1 MAESTKSED
10 KNLKQIFSDGWDS
23 YEELE
28 KTSLPF
34 SSAEYQ
40 NKVKKSIGSFEES
53 TKIVNEIGMFSP
65 NEMIDEVPTEHL
77 QYLLLPFFLAKLST
91 KLSDFDRARLLELA
105 EVYYNDFLQRC
116 SEYELTEAPKKS
128 ESNDTVSQNNVNGSK
143 QDELASLLRAAH
155 SRNDKIAQFRKKKEL
170 DEQIQQLHHAVRNE
184 TIDDEIKRDF
194 FIKFINRS
202 IIEASE
208 ELESLKL
215 EKQMVQMRAVQIAS
229 GQSKKHHQHQVPS
242 RPPMKPFI
250 ITRDNTQKA
259 VFGMGYPSLPVMSVG
274 EFYHQRVH
282 EGIFPNEEQV
292 QEMNKQML
300 EARTANPDDKED
312 EEKAANEILEENDD
326 PEYLQRQRNMDE
338 YKDVV
343 RRGDGNRHNRS

>member
-1 MAESTKSED
+1 MAESTNSED
-10 KNLKQIFSDGWDS
+10 KKLHEIFLNGWDL

-28 KTSLPF
+28 KTTLPF
-34 SSAEYQ
+34 SSEKYQ
-40 NKVKKSIGSFEES
+40 RKVKDSIGSFEES
-53 TKIVNEIGMFSP
+53 TKIVNHIAMFSP
-65 NEMIDEVPTEHL
+65 NELIDEVPTEHL

-91 KLSDFDRARLLELA
+91 KLVDSDRGRLLDLA
-105 EVYYNDFLQRC
+105 EIYYNDFLQRC
-116 SEYELTEAPKKS
+116 SEYELTEAPKKVEGNGTVA
-128 ESNDTVSQNNVNGSK
+128 ESNGNNR
-143 QDELASLLRAAH
+143 QDELASLMRAAH

-170 DEQIQQLHHAVRNE
+170 DEQIKLLHHAVRNE
-184 TIDDEIKRDF
+184 SIDDEVKRDF

-202 IIEASE
+202 IIESNE
-208 ELESLKL
+208 ELDSLKL
-215 EKQMVQMRAVQIAS
+215 EKQMVQMRASQIS
-229 GQSKKHHQHQVPS
+229 SEPSKKTKVKAPP

-259 VFGMGYPSLPVMSVG
+259 VFGMGYPSLPVMTVG

-292 QEMNKQML
+292 QEMNKQQHL
-300 EARTANPDDKED
+300 ARTANPEEKED
-312 EEKAANEILEENDD
+312 EEKAVNEVLEENDD
-326 PEYLQRQRNMDE
+326 EEYLQRQRGMDE

>member
-1 MAESTKSED
+1 MAESSNSED
-10 KNLKQIFSDGWDS
+10 KKLKEIFLDGWDL

-34 SSAEYQ
+34 SSDEYQ
-40 NKVKKSIGSFEES
+40 NKVKRSIGSFEES
-53 TKIVNEIGMFSP
+53 TKVVNQIGMFSP
-65 NEMIDEVPTEHL
+65 NELIDEVPTEHL

-91 KLSDFDRARLLELA
+91 KQNDSDRGRLLDLA
-105 EVYYNDFLQRC
+105 EIYYNDFLQRC
-116 SEYELTEAPKKS
+116 SEYELTEAPQKS
-128 ESNDTVSQNNVNGSK
+128 DSNQTVAESGRG

-155 SRNDKIAQFRKKKEL
+155 SRNDKITQFRKKKEL
-170 DEQIQQLHHAVRNE
+170 DEQIQLLHHAVRNDSIDEE
-184 TIDDEIKRDF
+184 TKRDF

-202 IIEASE
+202 IIESNE
-208 ELESLKL
+208 ELDSLKL
-215 EKQMVQMRAVQIAS
+215 EKQMVQMRAAQLAS
-229 GQSKKHHQHQVPS
+229 GPSKKPKAQAPA

-259 VFGMGYPSLPVMSVG
+259 VFGMGYPSLPVMTVG

-282 EGIFPNEEQV
+282 EGIFPNEDQV
-292 QEMNKQML
+292 QEMNKQMDL
-300 EARTANPDDKED
+300 ARTANPDDKED